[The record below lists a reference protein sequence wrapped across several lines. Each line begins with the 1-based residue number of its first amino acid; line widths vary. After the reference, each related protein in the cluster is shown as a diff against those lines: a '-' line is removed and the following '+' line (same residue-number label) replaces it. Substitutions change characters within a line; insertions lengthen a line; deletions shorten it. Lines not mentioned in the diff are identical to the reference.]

1 MASARG
7 GVDPDG
13 GQNDAGGDHE
23 SERSVHSRI
32 QVDHVAAGHRA
43 DELHL
48 EKATPSKLAQQVHDR
63 AVERDVAC
71 HGDRNPSF
79 RLGSARRG
87 VRLVDRTDDGS
98 VPGDAAGRD
107 EVPAMNSRSNQPS
120 LGSSSAA
127 SRSSEK
133 LVTRCAAPCSSEPL
147 SPRVRVRTGSTT
159 IGNRTWRE
167 GSRRRYP

>member
-1 MASARG
+1 MRPAMASARG
-7 GVDPDG
+7 GVDPEG

-43 DELHL
+43 DDLHL

-87 VRLVDRTDDGS
+87 V
-98 VPGDAAGRD
+98 
-107 EVPAMNSRSNQPS
+107 Q
-120 LGSSSAA
+120 LGG
-127 SRSSEK
+127 
-133 LVTRCAAPCSSEPL
+133 P
-147 SPRVRVRTGSTT
+147 
-159 IGNRTWRE
+159 NRERAR
-167 GSRRRYP
+167 SRRRRRARGGPRG